1 MLCLSTYVLLP
12 WKPIEYKV
20 TFQCTKGLFEVISQF
35 AVYKTR
41 NKSGNFD
48 IKMFLRTCST
58 LQKVGI
64 LEKDQAE

>member
-12 WKPIEYKV
+12 WKPIGYKV

-35 AVYKTR
+35 AVHKTR
-41 NKSGNFD
+41 HKSGNFD

-58 LQKVGI
+58 LQLVGI